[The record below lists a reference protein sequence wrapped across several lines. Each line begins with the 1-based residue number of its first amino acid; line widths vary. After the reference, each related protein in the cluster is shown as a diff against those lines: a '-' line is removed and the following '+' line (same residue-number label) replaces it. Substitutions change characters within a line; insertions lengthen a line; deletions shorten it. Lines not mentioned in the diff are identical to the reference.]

1 MAEPRK
7 ADGEINWEDIYV
19 RLYAYVHALLS
30 VVHGF
35 RGPRS
40 DSLVKGKQ
48 VHDYVSGAI
57 EEFLSHPE
65 KYDPTKRSL
74 VNYLKLHV
82 IRSSISNDLRSAEN
96 RSTSDVFAP
105 NIKEVHGDDHLDLI
119 LPFVDAYLD
128 HQIDYDLIVGHIE
141 RSVKGDREAE
151 SILAGILSG
160 LKRREIIQNSKLT
173 EKEYDNGM
181 RRLTTVL
188 KNTAKYFQLTP
199 NSI

>member
-19 RLYAYVHALLS
+19 RLYAYVHALLG
-30 VVHGF
+30 VMHGF
-35 RGPRS
+35 RGPKS

-105 NIKEVHGDDHLDLI
+105 HFKEVSDDNHLDLI

-141 RSVKGDREAE
+141 RSVKGDPEAE

-160 LKRREIIQNSKLT
+160 LRRREIIQNSKLT